1 MENIYE
7 IMAKAGV
14 EIPDDK
20 KAEIDKAVLSNY
32 KTVAEV
38 GNITAKLN
46 TRVSQSLCKPPA
58 KRCSSLFFLVM
69 V

>member
-32 KTVAEV
+32 KQKD
-38 GNITAKLN
+38 GLFYLLILKG
-46 TRVSQSLCKPPA
+46 LCCLMIALPVVWEQMPKGA
-58 KRCSSLFFLVM
+58 
-69 V
+69 